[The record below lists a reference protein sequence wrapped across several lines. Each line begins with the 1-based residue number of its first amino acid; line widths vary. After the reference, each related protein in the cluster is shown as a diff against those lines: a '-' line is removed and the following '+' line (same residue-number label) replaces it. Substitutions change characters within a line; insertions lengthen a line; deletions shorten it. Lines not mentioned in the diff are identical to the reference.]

1 MGKMYSL
8 YKLFELSSVGK
19 RLQKNMQ
26 QVLALRQNRFFLNIC
41 DYFKKICQKHR
52 DSTSHIERTVN
63 VLGEGP
69 TKITI
74 TNATID
80 TQITLKRDFIY
91 KIEITDLEIG
101 VSGVLLRI
109 LFYFEAR
116 RCSRQ
121 TDSVYAVRINLLNI
135 MIQKTLLRGR
145 GTSIIMKL
153 NESNKEVKIQKK
165 KKRMNVDSN
174 SGPFGCKLCTKT
186 T

>member
-1 MGKMYSL
+1 MYSL

-19 RLQKNMQ
+19 RLKKNMQ
-26 QVLALRQNRFFLNIC
+26 QVLALRQNRFF
-41 DYFKKICQKHR
+41 FKHLRLLKKNMSKAQGFNF
-52 DSTSHIERTVN
+52 TYQLTVN

-74 TNATID
+74 TNASID
-80 TQITLKRDFIY
+80 KQIILKRDFIY

-121 TDSVYAVRINLLNI
+121 TGSVYALRINLLNI
-135 MIQKTLLRGR
+135 MIQKRHY
-145 GTSIIMKL
+145 S
-153 NESNKEVKIQKK
+153 EV
-165 KKRMNVDSN
+165 VVH
-174 SGPFGCKLCTKT
+174 L
-186 T
+186 

>member
-1 MGKMYSL
+1 MALGKTD
-8 YKLFELSSVGK
+8 
-19 RLQKNMQ
+19 
-26 QVLALRQNRFFLNIC
+26 FFLNIC
-41 DYFKKICQKHR
+41 GFFKKCQKHR

-74 TNATID
+74 TNASID
-80 TQITLKRDFIY
+80 KQITLKRDYIY
-91 KIEITDLEIG
+91 KIENTDIEIG

-121 TDSVYAVRINLLNI
+121 TGSVYASHINLLNI

-153 NESNKEVKIQKK
+153 NESNKEVKYKK
-165 KKRMNVDSN
+165 KKNLR
-174 SGPFGCKLCTKT
+174 GLELRTFWL
-186 T
+186 

>member
-1 MGKMYSL
+1 M
-8 YKLFELSSVGK
+8 
-19 RLQKNMQ
+19 
-26 QVLALRQNRFFLNIC
+26 
-41 DYFKKICQKHR
+41 
-52 DSTSHIERTVN
+52 VN

-74 TNATID
+74 TNASID
-80 TQITLKRDFIY
+80 KQITLKRDYIY
-91 KIEITDLEIG
+91 KIENTDLEIG

-121 TDSVYAVRINLLNI
+121 TGSVYALRINLLNM

-153 NESNKEVKIQKK
+153 NESNQEVKIQKK
-165 KKRMNVDSN
+165 KNLR
-174 SGPFGCKLCTKT
+174 GFELRTFWL
-186 T
+186 